1 MKTTIFTSERKT
13 IGRICILLSLC
24 TCLLTSVTC
33 TAQNASDGLSDLPK
47 HEIVFS
53 AGIFPL
59 IGVFYPSYNFNPFL
73 IHSCNRNSEETTVG
87 SFNLSYLFNFNK
99 YHALGV
105 NSTICFKRY
114 SIYEDQ
120 QIPVNS
126 LNTYWALQAQYCI
139 TFKRYNR
146 CTLYCGISLGATF
159 YFRDKY
165 WKEQPP
171 SFVFPEDQYISVYPN
186 FHLSALGVK
195 FGHKNNGSVEL
206 GVGTQGILKIG
217 YCRKI

>member
-73 IHSCNRNSEETTVG
+73 FILVIEIVKKP
-87 SFNLSYLFNFNK
+87 LLVV
-99 YHALGV
+99 L
-105 NSTICFKRY
+105 ICH
-114 SIYEDQ
+114 IC
-120 QIPVNS
+120 
-126 LNTYWALQAQYCI
+126 L
-139 TFKRYNR
+139 
-146 CTLYCGISLGATF
+146 TLTNIML
-159 YFRDKY
+159 
-165 WKEQPP
+165 
-171 SFVFPEDQYISVYPN
+171 
-186 FHLSALGVK
+186 
-195 FGHKNNGSVEL
+195 
-206 GVGTQGILKIG
+206 
-217 YCRKI
+217 